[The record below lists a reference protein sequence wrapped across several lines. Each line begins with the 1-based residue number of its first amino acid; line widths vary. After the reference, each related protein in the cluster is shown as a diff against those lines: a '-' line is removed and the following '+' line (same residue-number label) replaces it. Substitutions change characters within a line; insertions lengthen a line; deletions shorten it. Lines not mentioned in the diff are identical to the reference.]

1 MNEQSGETSTCE
13 SCGAS
18 VYPEHLDSGIARY
31 ENGRLLCAHCVA
43 EFEREQKTAGA
54 TKVEALEPIVL
65 ESDDM
70 GMSDSEGSGTTEMSS
85 SRIHGMSESTLGHHA
100 GADDAS
106 RFKRPL
112 DPKSPF
118 ATRCR
123 TFHCKLSEG
132 AIEFL
137 NMQVNE
143 WLDRETDIAVKF
155 VRSDIGMFEGKHKE
169 PNLILT
175 LFF

>member
-1 MNEQSGETSTCE
+1 MNEQSGDTTTCQ

-31 ENGRLLCAHCVA
+31 EGGKLLCTHCVA
-43 EFEREQKTAGA
+43 EFESEQKAGGA
-54 TKVEALEPIVL
+54 AKVEALEPIVL

-70 GMSDSEGSGTTEMSS
+70 SLSDSVGSGTTEMSS
-85 SRIHGMSESTLGHHA
+85 SRIHGMSEATLGHHA
-100 GADDAS
+100 GADDSS
-106 RFKRPL
+106 RFQRPL

-123 TFHCKLSEG
+123 TFHCKLSDG

-137 NMQVNE
+137 NMQINE
-143 WLDRETDIAVKF
+143 WLDREKNIVVKF
-155 VRSDIGMFEGKHKE
+155 ARSDIGMFEGKHKE
-169 PNLILT
+169 PNMILT
-175 LFF
+175 LFY

>member
-1 MNEQSGETSTCE
+1 MNQQSDDAIKSCGL
-13 SCGAS
+13 CGAS
-18 VYPEHLDSGIARY
+18 VYQEHLDSGIARH
-31 ENGRLLCAHCVA
+31 EGGKLICSHCLA
-43 EFEREQKTAGA
+43 EREQAAVGN
-54 TKVEALEPIVL
+54 EADFEPIQL
-65 ESDDM
+65 ESDS
-70 GMSDSEGSGTTEMSS
+70 SDSISSAAAEMSS
-85 SRIHGMSESTLGHHA
+85 SRIHGMSESTLGHHE

-106 RFKRPL
+106 RFKRSL

-137 NMQVNE
+137 NMQINE
-143 WLDRETDIAVKF
+143 WLDKNEDIVVKF
-155 VRSDIGMFEGKHKE
+155 ARSDIGMFEGKHKE

-175 LFF
+175 LFY